1 MFSYISQNWR
11 GKPLISIE
19 TIVNLIG
26 STKTK
31 TGLKIQTAVDTS
43 PYVKGIKIKD
53 AEMAA
58 LGIHK
63 NDFHGEWN
71 YTLNPVKIDHVIM

>member
-11 GKPLISIE
+11 GKPLVSIE

-31 TGLKIQTAVDTS
+31 KGLSIQTAVDTND
-43 PYVKGIKIKD
+43 YAKGIKITDKD
-53 AEMAA
+53 MNLLNLERK
-58 LGIHK
+58 G
-63 NDFHGEWN
+63 FHGEWN
-71 YTLNPVKIDHVIM
+71 YTIRPRNNV